1 MSRALSPLQRTI
13 AAQQNAAVPFAS
25 AWVSANAGSGK
36 TRVLTDRVIRLMLSG
51 AEPSQILSI
60 TFTKA
65 AAAEMSNRL
74 FERLGEWAA
83 MPDADLKK
91 HLVDLAGAGVLS
103 SIRLDDARRLFARA
117 LETPGGL
124 KIQTIHAFAES
135 ILGRFPIEAGISPE
149 FQVMDDATSLRLLSE
164 LKQELLT
171 GDGLEEQAL
180 EALDRLLADRTDSSF
195 NDLLSQAIFMRR
207 RIGEALA
214 AFDGVQGAVAEVRA
228 VLGLGHDD
236 TTYRVISG
244 GCAQGEWNEIGLRRA
259 VDALRRDGGKAATG
273 RAETIAA
280 WLASDD
286 DGRAQMLEDYTGA
299 YLTKQGAPAKNL
311 CPASIRKSDPAVE
324 EILTTEQQRIE
335 ELADNLKAAAL
346 ADTTRDL
353 LLIAEPLLKRY
364 ALAKQRQSMLDYD
377 DQIDIT
383 LRLLESQASWVHYK
397 LDQGISH
404 ILIDEA
410 QDTSP
415 EQWRI
420 AERLSD
426 EFFTGSGARE
436 GTRTVFAVG
445 DEKQSIYSFQGADPE
460 GFDRMRQAFRGKAGE
475 VDGHFHDERLELSFR
490 SAPEI
495 LQAVDAVFAGHEA
508 ALTASGA
515 EVTHQ
520 AWRADAHGLVELW
533 PMDEPVEKTEPER
546 WMAPLD
552 DVQET
557 SNVRRLARR
566 IAQRIRRMIDD
577 GETVRDR
584 DGDGEAQRRITPGD
598 VMILVRRRG
607 ALVDE
612 IARALKD
619 ADIALPVA
627 GADRMQLTSQI
638 AVMDLM
644 VLGDFVL
651 LPDDDLALATVL
663 KSPLYNF
670 TDDDL
675 FDLAW
680 DRGDGVRLWRVLR
693 DRAAERPHW
702 QAACDELRILM
713 AAADQ
718 TTPFGFFSDLL
729 SARGGRKRLHA
740 RLGADQMDP
749 LDEFLNAAL
758 EDERQNT
765 PSLQGFLHRLRQ
777 SDAEIKRDMEQGM
790 DAVRI
795 MTVHGAKG
803 LEAPVVFLPDTARP
817 PKGGSSGLLT
827 LTATDGT
834 RLPVVGASRKDA
846 PAALLD
852 EVERKAAE
860 NLAEY
865 NRLLYVAMT
874 RAEDRLYVCGHY
886 NSERS
891 RPSEDGWYERVKA
904 GLAGIAEP
912 QDDGLLRL
920 GQTLTGTTKGNEDGD
935 AENLPPWLAARPPQ
949 EPTPTRPLAP
959 SRTEDDAPAQ
969 ASPLLSAK
977 AGAGRR
983 RGVLIHHLLEILPD
997 LPDGDREAIGRSSL
1011 ERRARD
1017 LTPAER
1023 DEMLSEA
1030 LAVLRD
1036 PDMAPA
1042 FGPDSRAEAAI
1053 TGMVGGIVITGQ
1065 VDRLAISGGEA
1076 WIIDYKTN
1084 RPPPAEVRNVSP
1096 SYLRQMALYR
1106 EVIRQVHPAIS
1117 VRAALVWTFETRMMV
1132 LPDQMLDAALAS
1144 LDLQQGAT

>member
-1 MSRALSPLQRTI
+1 MSRELTPLQRTI
-13 AAQQNAAVPFAS
+13 AAQQKAAVPVAS

-36 TRVLTDRVIRLMLSG
+36 TRVLTDRVIRLMLAG

-83 MPDADLKK
+83 LPDAALKEK
-91 HLVDLAGAGVLS
+91 LVELAGRDVLAD
-103 SIRLDDARRLFARA
+103 IRLDDARRLFARA

-135 ILGRFPIEAGISPE
+135 VLGRFPVEAGISPE
-149 FQVMDDATSLRLLSE
+149 FEVLDDARSLGLLDD
-164 LKQELLT
+164 LKQDLLT
-171 GDGLEEQAL
+171 GEGLDDAAL
-180 EALDRLLADRTDSSF
+180 EALDRLLGQYADSSF
-195 NDLLSQAIFMRR
+195 QDLLGKAIFARR
-207 RIGEALA
+207 DIRTALTTYNGVDGTVAAVREAL
-214 AFDGVQGAVAEVRA
+214 GIGP
-228 VLGLGHDD
+228 DD
-236 TTYRVISG
+236 TRQQVVSG

-259 VDALRRDGGKAATG
+259 LEALRGDGGKTAIG
-273 RAETIAA
+273 RAETISA

-286 DGRAQMLEDYTGA
+286 TGRELMLDDYAGA
-299 YLTKQGAPAKNL
+299 FLTRKGVPAKNI
-311 CPASIRKSDPAVE
+311 CPASVKKTDPAIE
-324 EILTTEQQRIE
+324 DILLTEQER
-335 ELADNLKAAAL
+335 LATIADRMKAATL
-346 ADTTRDL
+346 GDLTRDL
-353 LLIAEPLLKRY
+353 LLIADPLLRGYDDAKRRRS
-364 ALAKQRQSMLDYD
+364 LLDYD

-383 LRLLESQASWVHYK
+383 LRLLESQAAWVHYK

-415 EQWRI
+415 QQWRI

-426 EFFTGSGARE
+426 EFFAGDGARE
-436 GTRTVFAVG
+436 GERTIFAVG

-460 GFDRMRQAFRGKAGE
+460 GFDRMRRHFQDKASEARG
-475 VDGHFHDERLELSFR
+475 VFHPERLELSFR

-495 LQAVDAVFAGHEA
+495 LTAVDAVFHGSEGD
-508 ALTASGA
+508 LTASGA

-520 AWRADAHGLVELW
+520 AWRTEAQGLVELW
-533 PMDEPVEKTEPER
+533 PMDEPMEKVDPER
-546 WMAPLD
+546 WKAPLD
-552 DVQET
+552 DIQET

-566 IAQRIRRMIDD
+566 IAERIRRMIDD
-577 GETVRDR
+577 GETIRDR
-584 DGDGEAQRRITPGD
+584 RAEGETQRPITPGD
-598 VMILVRRRG
+598 VMILVRQRG

-651 LPDDDLALATVL
+651 LPEDDLALATVL
-663 KSPLYNF
+663 KSPLYGF

-680 DRGDGVRLWRVLR
+680 DRGEGVRLWRVLR
-693 DRAAERPHW
+693 DRAAERPRW
-702 QAACDELRILM
+702 QAALDELRHLM

-718 TTPFGFFSDLL
+718 GTPYGFYSALL

-758 EDERQNT
+758 EDERLNT

-777 SDAEIKRDMEQGM
+777 SESEIKRDMEQGM

-817 PKGGSSGLLT
+817 PKGSSSGLLT
-827 LTATDGT
+827 LPGPGDVK
-834 RLPVVGASRKDA
+834 LPVIGARKEEA
-846 PAALLD
+846 PAALMA
-852 EVERKAAE
+852 EAERKAEAD
-860 NLAEY
+860 LAEY

-874 RAEDRLYVCGHY
+874 RAEDRLYVCGY
-886 NSERS
+886 FNSERS
-891 RPSEDGWYERVKA
+891 RPSDDGWYERVKR
-904 GLAGIAEP
+904 GLSGIAEET
-912 QDDGLLRL
+912 DDSILRL
-920 GQTLTGTTKGNEDGD
+920 GRALQDRAPGTGT
-935 AENLPPWLAARPPQ
+935 ENPTSLPGWLTAAAPD
-949 EPTPTRPLAP
+949 EPVPTRPLAP
-959 SRTEDDAPAQ
+959 SRTEGDHPAQ
-969 ASPLLSAK
+969 ASPLVPATG
-977 AGAGRR
+977 GAGRK
-983 RGVLIHHLLEILPD
+983 RGVLIHHLLEVLPD
-997 LPDGDREAIGRSSL
+997 LPATEREAVGRASL

-1017 LTPAER
+1017 LDVAER
-1023 DEMLSEA
+1023 EAMLGEA
-1030 LAVLRD
+1030 LAVIGD
-1036 PDMAPA
+1036 PAMAQA
-1042 FGPDSRAEAAI
+1042 FGPGSRAEAAI
-1053 TGMVGGIVITGQ
+1053 SGMVGGIVITGQ
-1065 VDRLAISGGEA
+1065 VDRLAIADGEA

-1084 RPPPAEVRNVSP
+1084 RPPPAKVQDVAP
-1096 SYLRQMALYR
+1096 AYLRQMTLYR
-1106 EVIRQVHPAIS
+1106 EVIRQVHPEIS
-1117 VRAALVWTFETRMMV
+1117 VRTALVWTFETRMMV
-1132 LPDQMLDAALAS
+1132 LPDSMLDEALAS
-1144 LDLQQGAT
+1144 LDLGQGAT